1 MKLNKVSVFLLILS
15 CLVPNGLIFAQTKKN
30 RADRKRKVVVVK
42 QKTQS
47 RKTSIMVKQ
56 KFGSWGG
63 QGIGLVDVN
72 GGGVQLEFDCA
83 DGLIKQPIIPD
94 KQGNFSI
101 VGTFTQNRPG
111 PTRMDAPDTTQPA
124 LYKGKITGQTMTLT
138 IELTEG
144 KNQLGPYT
152 LTANRAPRIMRCL

>member
-1 MKLNKVSVFLLILS
+1 MKLNKTAIFLLILS
-15 CLVPNGLIFAQTKKN
+15 CLITNGLIFGQTKKN
-30 RADRKRKVVVVK
+30 KTERKRKVVAVK
-42 QKTQS
+42 QKAQS
-47 RKTSIMVKQ
+47 RKTSIMVNQ

-63 QGIGLVDVN
+63 QGIGLVDVE

-83 DGLIKQPIIPD
+83 EGFIKQPIIPD
-94 KQGNFSI
+94 KQGNFSVI
-101 VGTFTQNRPG
+101 GTFTQNRPG

-124 LYKGKITGQTMTLT
+124 CYKGKIIGQTMTLN

-152 LTANRAPRIMRCL
+152 LTANRAPHIVRCL